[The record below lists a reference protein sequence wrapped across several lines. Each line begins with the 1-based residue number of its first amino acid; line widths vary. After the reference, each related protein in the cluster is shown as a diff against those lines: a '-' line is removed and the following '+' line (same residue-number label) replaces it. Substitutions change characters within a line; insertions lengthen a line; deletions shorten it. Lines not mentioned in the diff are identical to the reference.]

1 VIDYKNILSEH
12 FGFNDDLLK
21 EYEKTKK
28 FKASEK
34 DKYVKKLISIEKSY
48 GLCAALLLLYRQQV
62 ESGFVLAD
70 PADTTNKEFYN
81 IPDEKTGINFHI
93 QWNPDRELRKNHKLL
108 IDRGIIASVP
118 DTEELINKDEQGK
131 ACYLC
136 PENIR
141 IQNPAEI
148 IYPVRLSDEE
158 FFLGANFAC
167 LTDNHFTLFNKKHRP
182 QLYRKEILFF
192 LFDFLD
198 KTNGCFRGIFNG
210 LAGASIEHH
219 EHMQVATEKFPV
231 ENIKISS
238 EAVIL
243 NNDKIRISQ
252 PLYYT
257 SLLLLESTIS
267 EEIVKYAD
275 AFLTRWHQSNPKY
288 HTENLVAVKH
298 HEHYRLFIFLRDKR
312 KLAGAGKTGAM
323 ASFEVSGNIILSDRI
338 VERTTFDNISLTSI
352 QNMLAGIKPAAILA
366 PLKMNKTG

>member
-1 VIDYKNILSEH
+1 MDYKNILSER
-12 FGFNDDLLK
+12 FGFNDELLK
-21 EYEKTKK
+21 EYEKAKK
-28 FKASEK
+28 FKAS
-34 DKYVKKLISIEKSY
+34 DKEEFVKKLISIEGSY

-70 PADTTNKEFYN
+70 PADTTNKEFYD
-81 IPDEKTGINFHI
+81 IPDEKTGVNFHI

-108 IDRGIIASVP
+108 INRGVVASAP
-118 DTEELINKDEQGK
+118 DAGNLINKDEQEK

-158 FFLGANFAC
+158 FFLGANFAY
-167 LTDNHFTLFNKKHRP
+167 LANNHFTLFNKEHRP
-182 QLYRKEILFF
+182 QLYRKEIIAF
-192 LFDFLD
+192 LLDFLD

-210 LAGASIEHH
+210 LAGASIEQH
-219 EHMQVATEKFPV
+219 EHMQVTTEKFPV
-231 ENIKISS
+231 ENIKVSS

-252 PLYYT
+252 PHYYT
-257 SLLLLESTIS
+257 SLLLLESPIS
-267 EEIVKYAD
+267 GVIVKYAD
-275 AFLTRWHQSNPKY
+275 AFLTKWHELDPEY
-288 HTENLVAVKH
+288 HTENLVAVKQ

-323 ASFEVSGNIILSDRI
+323 ASFEVSGNIVLSDKA

-352 QNMLAGIKPAAILA
+352 QNMLAGIKPAAIFNQLF
-366 PLKMNKTG
+366 P

>member
-1 VIDYKNILSEH
+1 MDYKNILSER
-12 FGFNDDLLK
+12 FGFNDELLK
-21 EYEKTKK
+21 EYENAKK

-34 DKYVKKLISIEKSY
+34 DKYVTKLISIEKSY

-70 PADTTNKEFYN
+70 PADTTNKEFYD
-81 IPDEKTGINFHI
+81 IPDEKTGVNFHI

-108 IDRGIIASVP
+108 IDRDIIASAP
-118 DTEELINKDEQGK
+118 DTGELINKDGQGK

-136 PENIR
+136 SENIR

-148 IYPVRLSDEE
+148 IYPVRLSGKEY
-158 FFLGANFAC
+158 FLGANFAY
-167 LTDNHFTLFNKKHRP
+167 LADNHFTLFNKEHRP

-192 LFDFLD
+192 LFDFLE

-219 EHMQVATEKFPV
+219 EHMQVTTEKFPV
-231 ENIKISS
+231 ENINVSP
-238 EAVIL
+238 ETVIL
-243 NNDKIRISQ
+243 NNDKIKISQ
-252 PLYYT
+252 PFYYT
-257 SLLLLESTIS
+257 SLLLFESGTS
-267 EEIVKYAD
+267 GEIIKYAD
-275 AFLTRWHQSNPKY
+275 DFLTKWHGLNPEY

-298 HEHYRLFIFLRDKR
+298 QELYRLFIFPRDKR

-323 ASFEVSGNIILSDRI
+323 ASFEVSGNIVLSDRA

-352 QNMLAGIKPAAILA
+352 QNMLAGIRPAAILKQ
-366 PLKMNKTG
+366 PFP